1 MTSYYL
7 KTKAN
12 SIIEFRCEPFDNRW
26 SLWYDHE
33 GNGEVNEKL
42 QVDLWIVNAAD
53 RGIVARPDGYY
64 ETITARRIWNH
75 LVRHNH
81 MVRTTLEETAK

>member
-42 QVDLWIVNAAD
+42 NVDLWILNAAKK
-53 RGIVARPDGYY
+53 GIVQRYDGYY
-64 ETITARRIWNH
+64 ETQAARLIWYN
-75 LVRHNH
+75 LVRNNG
-81 MVRTTLEETAK
+81 MVRTTLEEMV